1 MDPPFL
7 PPEDRPIELGDA
19 NAIVLGMGTV
29 GRAAY
34 RELTEEYGYSVLSV
48 EHDHQRVT
56 EMRAS
61 GLGHAYDE

>member
-1 MDPPFL
+1 
-7 PPEDRPIELGDA
+7 
-19 NAIVLGMGTV
+19 MGTV